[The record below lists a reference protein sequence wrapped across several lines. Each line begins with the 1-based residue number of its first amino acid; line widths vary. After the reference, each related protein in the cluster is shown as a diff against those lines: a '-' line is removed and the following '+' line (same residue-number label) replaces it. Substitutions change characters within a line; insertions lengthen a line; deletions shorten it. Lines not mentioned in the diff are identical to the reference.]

1 MVSQAPVA
9 GASLAASLCKK
20 SNRVA
25 RVLAYALLE
34 WILIALLLANGV
46 FSYLISR
53 FAAFFGLAPP
63 CALCSRLGVDSLFET
78 RPPHHRG
85 AEPLRRLLCDAHAA
99 ELSRLGYCSAHR
111 RLADAGDMCE
121 DCAAAAAPGKALL
134 SWMGRSELGERDL
147 ACACCGVA
155 LESGFYSPPF
165 LLTTSAPRGSDCG
178 LKQEEEAA
186 MPNGDVVVVSKEG
199 PVIELF
205 DDKPFVEDDSIG
217 VLAAEV
223 VANVER
229 PVALESIDSLVVTM
243 GTVSSQSGGEGK
255 EAVDHGVVRQNNV
268 DMENTVSSNEEKIM
282 PSDDKVDVVD
292 RLIDEQI
299 VAVVLVPACIEAT
312 LDGGINADKTVDA
325 FADHQSLE
333 DDSGLE
339 VKDQKISFE
348 DEVFEGEQAEQ
359 VTQQQ
364 ELCAMPTDPSDHEF
378 VERLDRST
386 ELEHFPLAES
396 KHKMNSMPV
405 EASKHVAVT
414 QIEGKQVQQAEVNQ
428 ELDSIPKCS
437 REHADEELQGER
449 TAQAGL
455 EQECD
460 SVPIDYGEHGSL
472 TSYAHTDDEQDEAM
486 QKVTSVT
493 RIEEKQ
499 VQQAE
504 VNQELDSIP
513 KCSREHADEELQ
525 GERTAQAGLEQEC
538 DSVPIDSG
546 EHGCLTSYAHTDDEQ
561 DEVKQ
566 KVTSETADVLHY
578 AADTFNVNTNSWKED
593 IEEDSTEAALTA
605 IHQIC
610 YEPLTSIV
618 KFSLDHSVSE
628 EDREPDT
635 PTHIEGICDS
645 QELLDSKAVVSD
657 AKSVDSSV
665 ATLSTDLESTEL
677 VSVDQLKSA
686 LASTRKSLNTL
697 YSELENERN
706 AAAIAADETMAM
718 INRLQ
723 EQKAAMQMEAIQ
735 YQRLMEEQSEYDQE
749 ALQRLNELVVKR
761 EKEKQDLEREL
772 ELYRHK
778 VHLYE
783 VKVRKLSRHKADDQ
797 NGSSSTSSSAEDSD
811 DLSQSFYEGDE
822 SSHGINGS
830 NGSIPT
836 DVVLQ
841 ETARHLVTLDGSLA
855 DFEEERLS
863 ILEQLKVLEDKL
875 FDLDDEESDNM
886 KHFSEEN
893 HLSGAS
899 NGFSDD
905 DSCFK
910 LHDKRKNVTYRGKK
924 LLPLFDDATVE
935 AGNVPQG
942 NDAQHSTEV
951 TLDLAREQ
959 HKLAIANE
967 IDQVHERLHALEAD
981 REYIKQCVRTLKK
994 GGKGFDLLQEI
1005 LQHLRDLRRIEQ
1017 RASARNSGELS
1028 PHYLHHHTD

>member
-1 MVSQAPVA
+1 MA
-9 GASLAASLCKK
+9 GAGAGVGATLTAALCKR

-63 CALCSRLGVDSLFET
+63 CALCSRLGVDSLFEAHSH
-78 RPPHHRG
+78 PHPHHRGGG
-85 AEPLRRLLCDAHAA
+85 AEPLRRLLCDVHAA

-121 DCAAAAAPGKALL
+121 DCAAAAAPEKAML

-165 LLTTSAPRGSDCG
+165 LLTASAPRGSDCAH
-178 LKQEEEAA
+178 KEEEEAA
-186 MPNGDVVVVSKEG
+186 RPNENVVFVSEKG

-205 DDKPFVEDDSIG
+205 DEKPFVEDDSIG
-217 VLAAEV
+217 VLAYGAEV
-223 VANVER
+223 AANVER
-229 PVALESIDSLVVTM
+229 MVPLESIDDSLVVTM
-243 GTVSSQSGGEGK
+243 GTVSSQSGGKGK
-255 EAVDHGVVRQNNV
+255 EAVDHGDVRQSNV
-268 DMENTVSSNEEKIM
+268 DMENTI
-282 PSDDKVDVVD
+282 
-292 RLIDEQI
+292 
-299 VAVVLVPACIEAT
+299 AALVFAPACIEAT
-312 LDGGINADKTVDA
+312 LDDGINAGKTTEA
-325 FADHQSLE
+325 FADHQSPE
-333 DDSGLE
+333 DDSGLKD
-339 VKDQKISFE
+339 KDQKISFE
-348 DEVFEGEQAEQ
+348 DEISEDEQAEQ
-359 VTQQQ
+359 ATPQQ

-378 VERLDRST
+378 VERLDRSI
-386 ELEHFPLAES
+386 ELERFPWAES
-396 KHKMNSMPV
+396 KHKMNSMPMEASEHVTVTQIEEKDQKISFEDEISEDEQAEQATPQQELCAMPTDPSDHEFVERLERSIELEHFPRAESKDKMNSMPV
-405 EASKHVAVT
+405 EASEHVAVT
-414 QIEGKQVQQAEVNQ
+414 K
-428 ELDSIPKCS
+428 
-437 REHADEELQGER
+437 
-449 TAQAGL
+449 T
-455 EQECD
+455 
-460 SVPIDYGEHGSL
+460 
-472 TSYAHTDDEQDEAM
+472 
-486 QKVTSVT
+486 
-493 RIEEKQ
+493 EEKQ

-513 KCSREHADEELQ
+513 VHSGEDVDEELE

-561 DEVKQ
+561 AEVKQ
-566 KVTSETADVLHY
+566 KVTSVTADVLQY
-578 AADTFNVNTNSWKED
+578 AADNFNVNTNTWKED
-593 IEEDSTEAALTA
+593 IEEDPTEAALTA
-605 IHQIC
+605 IHQIS
-610 YEPLTSIV
+610 YEPLTSLD
-618 KFSLDHSVSE
+618 KFSPDHSVSE

-645 QELLDSKAVVSD
+645 QELLDSKAAASD

-686 LASTRKSLNTL
+686 LASTRKSLKTL

-783 VKVRKLSRHKADDQ
+783 VKMRKMSRHKADDQ

-822 SSHGINGS
+822 SSHGLNGS

-841 ETARHLVTLDGSLA
+841 ETARHLVTLDGSLP

-875 FDLDDEESDNM
+875 FDLDDEESDSM
-886 KHFSEEN
+886 KHLSEEN

-910 LHDKRKNVTYRGKK
+910 LHDKRKSVTYRGKK

-935 AGNVPQG
+935 AGNIPQG
-942 NDAQHSTEV
+942 DEAHHSTEV

-967 IDQVHERLHALEAD
+967 IDQVNERLHALETD
-981 REYIKQCVRTLKK
+981 KEYIKQCVRTLKK

-1017 RASARNSGELS
+1017 RARNSGELS
-1028 PHYLHHHTD
+1028 PHYLHLYTD

>member
-243 GTVSSQSGGEGK
+243 GTVSSQS
-255 EAVDHGVVRQNNV
+255 
-268 DMENTVSSNEEKIM
+268 
-282 PSDDKVDVVD
+282 
-292 RLIDEQI
+292 
-299 VAVVLVPACIEAT
+299 
-312 LDGGINADKTVDA
+312 
-325 FADHQSLE
+325 
-333 DDSGLE
+333 
-339 VKDQKISFE
+339 
-348 DEVFEGEQAEQ
+348 
-359 VTQQQ
+359 
-364 ELCAMPTDPSDHEF
+364 DPSDHEF

-546 EHGCLTSYAHTDDEQ
+546 EHGCLTSYAHTDDEQDEAKQKVTSVTRIEEMQVQQAEVNQELDSIPKRSREHADQELEVERTAQAGLEQECDSVPIDSEEHGCLFSYAHTDDEQ

-967 IDQVHERLHALEAD
+967 IDQIPAYVQRILLEDGNHTTMIRGKKDCRLSSIVIGE
-981 REYIKQCVRTLKK
+981 V
-994 GGKGFDLLQEI
+994 LLVPGVEGAPPGTPVTVGSKIPLGRQITEQFC
-1005 LQHLRDLRRIEQ
+1005 LPRSRIFFVDHFP
-1017 RASARNSGELS
+1017 RSLFV
-1028 PHYLHHHTD
+1028 LV

>member
-1 MVSQAPVA
+1 
-9 GASLAASLCKK
+9 LK
-20 SNRVA
+20 
-25 RVLAYALLE
+25 
-34 WILIALLLANGV
+34 LI
-46 FSYLISR
+46 
-53 FAAFFGLAPP
+53 
-63 CALCSRLGVDSLFET
+63 
-78 RPPHHRG
+78 
-85 AEPLRRLLCDAHAA
+85 
-99 ELSRLGYCSAHR
+99 
-111 RLADAGDMCE
+111 
-121 DCAAAAAPGKALL
+121 
-134 SWMGRSELGERDL
+134 
-147 ACACCGVA
+147 
-155 LESGFYSPPF
+155 
-165 LLTTSAPRGSDCG
+165 
-178 LKQEEEAA
+178 
-186 MPNGDVVVVSKEG
+186 
-199 PVIELF
+199 
-205 DDKPFVEDDSIG
+205 
-217 VLAAEV
+217 
-223 VANVER
+223 
-229 PVALESIDSLVVTM
+229 
-243 GTVSSQSGGEGK
+243 
-255 EAVDHGVVRQNNV
+255 
-268 DMENTVSSNEEKIM
+268 
-282 PSDDKVDVVD
+282 
-292 RLIDEQI
+292 
-299 VAVVLVPACIEAT
+299 
-312 LDGGINADKTVDA
+312 IN
-325 FADHQSLE
+325 
-333 DDSGLE
+333 
-339 VKDQKISFE
+339 
-348 DEVFEGEQAEQ
+348 
-359 VTQQQ
+359 
-364 ELCAMPTDPSDHEF
+364 
-378 VERLDRST
+378 
-386 ELEHFPLAES
+386 
-396 KHKMNSMPV
+396 
-405 EASKHVAVT
+405 
-414 QIEGKQVQQAEVNQ
+414 
-428 ELDSIPKCS
+428 
-437 REHADEELQGER
+437 
-449 TAQAGL
+449 
-455 EQECD
+455 
-460 SVPIDYGEHGSL
+460 
-472 TSYAHTDDEQDEAM
+472 
-486 QKVTSVT
+486 
-493 RIEEKQ
+493 
-499 VQQAE
+499 
-504 VNQELDSIP
+504 
-513 KCSREHADEELQ
+513 
-525 GERTAQAGLEQEC
+525 
-538 DSVPIDSG
+538 
-546 EHGCLTSYAHTDDEQ
+546 CLT
-561 DEVKQ
+561 
-566 KVTSETADVLHY
+566 
-578 AADTFNVNTNSWKED
+578 ED

-628 EDREPDT
+628 EDREPAT

-645 QELLDSKAVVSD
+645 QELLDSKTVVSD

>member
-1 MVSQAPVA
+1 
-9 GASLAASLCKK
+9 
-20 SNRVA
+20 
-25 RVLAYALLE
+25 
-34 WILIALLLANGV
+34 
-46 FSYLISR
+46 
-53 FAAFFGLAPP
+53 
-63 CALCSRLGVDSLFET
+63 
-78 RPPHHRG
+78 
-85 AEPLRRLLCDAHAA
+85 
-99 ELSRLGYCSAHR
+99 
-111 RLADAGDMCE
+111 
-121 DCAAAAAPGKALL
+121 
-134 SWMGRSELGERDL
+134 
-147 ACACCGVA
+147 
-155 LESGFYSPPF
+155 
-165 LLTTSAPRGSDCG
+165 
-178 LKQEEEAA
+178 
-186 MPNGDVVVVSKEG
+186 
-199 PVIELF
+199 
-205 DDKPFVEDDSIG
+205 
-217 VLAAEV
+217 
-223 VANVER
+223 
-229 PVALESIDSLVVTM
+229 
-243 GTVSSQSGGEGK
+243 
-255 EAVDHGVVRQNNV
+255 
-268 DMENTVSSNEEKIM
+268 
-282 PSDDKVDVVD
+282 
-292 RLIDEQI
+292 
-299 VAVVLVPACIEAT
+299 
-312 LDGGINADKTVDA
+312 
-325 FADHQSLE
+325 
-333 DDSGLE
+333 
-339 VKDQKISFE
+339 
-348 DEVFEGEQAEQ
+348 
-359 VTQQQ
+359 
-364 ELCAMPTDPSDHEF
+364 MPTDPSDHEF

-578 AADTFNVNTNSWKED
+578 AADTFNVNTNSWKD

-942 NDAQHSTEV
+942 
-951 TLDLAREQ
+951 
-959 HKLAIANE
+959 
-967 IDQVHERLHALEAD
+967 
-981 REYIKQCVRTLKK
+981 
-994 GGKGFDLLQEI
+994 
-1005 LQHLRDLRRIEQ
+1005 
-1017 RASARNSGELS
+1017 
-1028 PHYLHHHTD
+1028 

>member
-513 KCSREHADEELQ
+513 KRSREHADQELEV
-525 GERTAQAGLEQEC
+525 ERTAQAGLEQEC
-538 DSVPIDSG
+538 DSVPIDSE
-546 EHGCLTSYAHTDDEQ
+546 EHGCLFSYAHTDDEQ

-578 AADTFNVNTNSWKED
+578 AADTFNVNTNSWKD